1 MDLCGYNTMSTS
13 KVWLVTGASR
23 GWGLSLVKQLLA
35 AGHQVAATSRNV
47 KRLKDAVGVID
58 KTHFLPL
65 AVDLNNTDCIDES
78 IRQTLEAFGKIDVVV
93 NNAGYY
99 AGGPMEDMENRTI
112 RDLIDINLIAAM
124 EVTKQVLPVL
134 KAQRSGHIINVGVPE
149 GMDGTPGAAVYLA
162 TKAALKAFSEALSRE
177 VAAYGIK
184 VMMARPAELRQLLS
198 WK

>member
-1 MDLCGYNTMSTS
+1 MSTS

-35 AGHQVAATSRNV
+35 AGHRVAAISRNV
-47 KRLKDAVGVID
+47 KRLKDAVGFID
-58 KTHFLPL
+58 RTHFLPL
-65 AVDLNNTDCIDES
+65 AVDLNNTDCIDEC
-78 IRQTLEAFGKIDVVV
+78 IRQTLTAFGRIDRVV

-99 AGGPMEDMENRTI
+99 KGGLLEDMENRTI

-134 KAQRSGHIINVGVPE
+134 KAQRSGQIINVGVPE
-149 GMDGTPGAAVYLA
+149 GMEGTPGAAVYLA
-162 TKAALKAFSEALSRE
+162 TKAALTAFSEALSRE

-184 VMMARPAELRQLLS
+184 VTMAGPADLRRMLS
-198 WK
+198 WDK

>member
-35 AGHQVAATSRNV
+35 AGHRVAATSRNV

-177 VAAYGIK
+177 VAVYGIK

-198 WK
+198 RV

>member
-1 MDLCGYNTMSTS
+1 MSTS

-35 AGHQVAATSRNV
+35 AGHRVAATSRNV

-177 VAAYGIK
+177 VAVYGIK

-198 WK
+198 RV